1 MTVFHKA
8 FVQCINE
15 LTCQCSVQCSEE
27 GREREREGG
36 LGEDSYDANIR
47 SELSVRADLCIIL
60 RVDA

>member
-1 MTVFHKA
+1 M
-8 FVQCINE
+8 
-15 LTCQCSVQCSEE
+15 CSAVKK
-27 GREREREGG
+27 GEREREGG